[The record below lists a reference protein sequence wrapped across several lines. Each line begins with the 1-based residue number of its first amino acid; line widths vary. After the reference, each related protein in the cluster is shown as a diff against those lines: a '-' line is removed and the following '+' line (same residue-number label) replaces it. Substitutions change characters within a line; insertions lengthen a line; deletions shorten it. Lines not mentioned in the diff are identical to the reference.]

1 MYGETE
7 ADLDKILKVL
17 ITRGEE
23 MARKLVIMGCNS
35 EDAKNLTLLTLY
47 DVAILIGML

>member
-47 DVAILIGML
+47 DVATLIGML